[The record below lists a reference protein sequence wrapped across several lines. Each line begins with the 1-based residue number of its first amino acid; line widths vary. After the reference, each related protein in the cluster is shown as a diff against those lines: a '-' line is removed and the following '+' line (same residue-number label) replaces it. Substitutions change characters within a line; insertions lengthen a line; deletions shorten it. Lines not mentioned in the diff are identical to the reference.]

1 VSEIV
6 LAEESELSTNLDRR
20 PPQESV
26 DRATAYGIRAFS
38 QNTHRT
44 YEANW
49 RVFRAWCARHGL
61 EALPATPPTVAA
73 YLGDLAGG
81 VVPAKLAEIERVG
94 WDAAPKLARRPSSV
108 AGHVTAIYH
117 FHTINDLVSP
127 TRTKAIELVVDGI
140 RNTHGTVRTKKA
152 PILSEMLVAVTA
164 RASVRDRALILLG
177 FAGAFRRSELVV
189 EIELGDIEEKPEGL
203 LIHLR
208 HSKGDQ
214 AGKGVYVRIPRG
226 APETCPVAAVIALR
240 KTLSEQSVVDGPLFR
255 SVSRNQ
261 SRGRPLSTNSVAT
274 IVKRLVEAAGF
285 DPAEFAGHSMRA
297 GFVTSAAR
305 AGRTFPGIMEQTRH
319 KKSDTVLEYIRT
331 EGSWASHAGKGL
343 L

>member
-1 VSEIV
+1 MSKIVVATPAEIV
-6 LAEESELSTNLDRR
+6 PATSKR

-26 DRATAYGIRAFS
+26 DRATAYGVRAFS
-38 QNTHRT
+38 PNTHRT

-49 RVFRAWCARHGL
+49 RVFRVWCARHGL
-61 EALPATPPTVAA
+61 EALPAIPPTVAA

-81 VVPAKLAEIERVG
+81 VVPAKLADIERVG
-94 WDAAPKLARRPSSV
+94 WDAAPKLARRPASV

-140 RNTHGTVRTKKA
+140 RNTHGTVKTKKA
-152 PILSEMLVAVTA
+152 PILSEMLAAIVAG
-164 RASVRDRALILLG
+164 ASVRDRALVLLG
-177 FAGAFRRSELVV
+177 FAGAFRRSELVI
-189 EIELGDIEEKPEGL
+189 EIELADIEEKPEGL

-226 APETCPVAAVIALR
+226 NRGTCPVEAVLALR
-240 KTLSEQSVVDGPLFR
+240 KTLSDQSVTEGPLFR
-255 SVSRNQ
+255 SASRNS
-261 SRGRPLSTNSVAT
+261 SRGKPLSTNAVAT
-274 IVKRLVEAAGF
+274 IVKQLVETAGF
-285 DPAEFAGHSMRA
+285 NPTEFAGHSMRA

-305 AGRTFPGIMEQTRH
+305 AGRGFPGIMEQTRH

-331 EGSWASHAGKGL
+331 EGSWANHVGKGL